1 VLYLTG
7 ESIRRRGTVK
17 LEAVGAAG
25 TAAAGSA
32 SVARHVA
39 DDIPDIAGLV
49 LLLALAAAAF
59 GQGAFFTAVRLFVV
73 GLLAVAVVLAL
84 AARRLQIAELRDGFV
99 IAGVLLAAWAL
110 IRAWAAG
117 TPATGIDWVL
127 FGAGTVAVVLVS
139 RRQGAASR
147 GMLLGGLLAVG
158 VAVAL
163 TGWLGVAL
171 RIGPWG
177 LRSQGLWRA
186 ATTLTYTN
194 ATAALL
200 VPLALIALAR
210 LTSTPRALP
219 LSLAAM
225 CLLMS
230 TALTLSRAGAAALGL
245 GLLVLCWLLGVR
257 RVARA
262 VAVPAVGAGVALL
275 GLAPSLR
282 AAAPARPLYAAVA
295 LAAGLGLVVL
305 AQRSAG
311 WKLAL
316 PVAGGLLA
324 AAVLLIVL
332 VPQVH
337 AAVHTLMH
345 ARLTLASP
353 ARSGEAG
360 AAMRIIAS
368 HPVAGVGPGHAILR
382 WTSAGGAVNVDQ
394 YVHDEYLQVLTDL
407 GAVGAAL
414 AAVLLVAAGHL
425 LWRSRATSPDHAL
438 WAGAVAAA
446 IAFALHSGF
455 DFIWQVP
462 AIPLSVA
469 AIVGLAIGQL
479 PARRHDPPGE
489 PSHEIGVEN
498 VIS

>member
-1 VLYLTG
+1 M
-7 ESIRRRGTVK
+7 K
-17 LEAVGAAG
+17 LGAVGAAG
-25 TAAAGSA
+25 TTAAGA
-32 SVARHVA
+32 TPVARYVA
-39 DDIPDIAGLV
+39 DDATAISSLV

-59 GQGAFFTAVRLFVV
+59 GQGAFFSAMRLFVV
-73 GLLAVAVVLAL
+73 VLLVVAALLAVAS
-84 AARRLQIAELRDGFV
+84 RPLQMAELRDGFV
-99 IAGVLLAAWAL
+99 LAGVLLAAWAL

-117 TPATGIDWVL
+117 TPTSGITWAL
-127 FGAGTVAVVLVS
+127 FGAGTVAVVLVC
-139 RRQGAASR
+139 RRLSDSSR

-171 RIGPWG
+171 HLGPWG

-210 LTSTPRALP
+210 LTTTPRAIP
-219 LSLAAM
+219 LSLAVL
-225 CLLMS
+225 CLLMC
-230 TALTLSRAGAAALGL
+230 TALTLSRAGAAALVL

-257 RVARA
+257 RVVRA
-262 VAVPAVGAGVALL
+262 VAAPAAGACVALV

-282 AAAPARPLYAAVA
+282 AGVPARPIYAAVA
-295 LAAGLGLVVL
+295 VAAGAGLVIL

-311 WKLAL
+311 WKFVL
-316 PVAGGLLA
+316 PAAGAALA

-337 AAVHTLMH
+337 ATVRRLTH
-345 ARLTLASP
+345 ARLTLSSP

-360 AAMRIIAS
+360 AAMRIIAA
-368 HPVAGVGPGHAILR
+368 HPLTGVGPGHAILR
-382 WTSAGGAVNVDQ
+382 WTSASGTANVDQ

-414 AAVLLVAAGHL
+414 AAVLLVAAGRL
-425 LWRSRATSPDHAL
+425 LWRARATSPDRAL

-446 IAFALHSGF
+446 IAFVLHSGV

-462 AIPLSVA
+462 VVPLTVA
-469 AIVGLAIGQL
+469 AIVGLAVCRPTVQ
-479 PARRHDPPGE
+479 RHQSPDIAVPRDR
-489 PSHEIGVEN
+489 S
-498 VIS
+498 